1 MQYKLI
7 SDGGAGGAV
16 QPMEL
21 VIYFKIFPK
30 GVQCNWGAHYGVC

>member
-1 MQYKLI
+1 MQYELI

-21 VIYFKIFPK
+21 QSYAYKIFPK
-30 GVQCNWGAHYGVC
+30 AVQCN